1 MENSFYMEISHIIN
15 IIVSFLTDGGG
26 LSIPFGQVL
35 IFVVINS
42 FCLLFTRYK
51 LGLLITYC
59 FVFYW
64 GFISNR
70 EYFIDRVG
78 NTGWGL
84 VYVLA
89 GILMV
94 IIFIISFFQS
104 DRE

>member
-1 MENSFYMEISHIIN
+1 MEIGHLVNAVTSF
-15 IIVSFLTDGGG
+15 VSEGDG

-42 FCLLFTRYK
+42 FCLLFGRHK

-59 FVFYW
+59 FVLYW

-70 EYFIDRVG
+70 EYFIDRFG
-78 NTGWGL
+78 HTSWGL
-84 VYVLA
+84 VVYALS

-94 IIFIISFFQS
+94 VVFIIGFFQS
-104 DRE
+104 DRD